1 MHVSL
6 ELNLIPPKMA
16 NKLDQKDQIYDF
28 HLFLIYSQPFKL
40 DPVVSQ

>member
-6 ELNLIPPKMA
+6 ELNLIPP

-28 HLFLIYSQPFKL
+28 HIFLIYSQPFKL